1 MTFGEKLKQSRKN
14 TGLTQAQLGE
24 SLNLAGS
31 TISLY
36 ESDKRSPDNE
46 TLCKIAKILH
56 ITTDYLLYDN
66 ADSKKIETLPND
78 LNKFLCQAEVMFDG
92 DIYKLT
98 SDDREK
104 IRAALKLAFYDAK
117 KRNKRKN

>member
-1 MTFGEKLKQSRKN
+1 MTFGEKLKQSRKSA
-14 TGLTQAQLGE
+14 GLTQAQLGKN
-24 SLNLAGS
+24 LNLAGS

-46 TLCKIAKILH
+46 TLCKIAKILN

-66 ADSKKIETLPND
+66 NGSKKTETLPNY

-117 KRNKRKN
+117 KRNKRKS